1 LAVAGAIEDADTPLR
16 VEVGSDAAMVLELRR
31 NLRDPEFEA
40 TMRSALGL
48 TW

>member
-1 LAVAGAIEDADTPLR
+1 VADAIEDPDTPLR
-16 VEVGSDAAMVLELRR
+16 VEVGADAAMVLELRR